1 MVSFSLSPDVT
12 DAGLE
17 PERGCARAAECACPH
32 PPSHHC
38 HSTQGGHGP
47 ASKTCPWDVT
57 HQGLG
62 TALHWCQ
69 GFTEEL
75 PRRSSSEGEKKKC
88 SHRQNL
94 CLQTQKVMRSTAGGS
109 TGRKDLSASFALLF
123 NASSFIINCY
133 LLQMLKLVKRLI

>member
-1 MVSFSLSPDVT
+1 M
-12 DAGLE
+12 AQHQ
-17 PERGCARAAECACPH
+17 R
-32 PPSHHC
+32 
-38 HSTQGGHGP
+38 
-47 ASKTCPWDVT
+47 PWDVT

-75 PRRSSSEGEKKKC
+75 PRRSSSEEKKGAATDKI
-88 SHRQNL
+88 SVFKLN
-94 CLQTQKVMRSTAGGS
+94 KVMRSTAGGS